1 MILFAL
7 FLEIIYRFALGDMK
21 LRYEKRKIIFKISGS
36 FSQGDRHF
44 GHLVRVRVMRE
55 WEWHSDA

>member
-1 MILFAL
+1 
-7 FLEIIYRFALGDMK
+7 MK